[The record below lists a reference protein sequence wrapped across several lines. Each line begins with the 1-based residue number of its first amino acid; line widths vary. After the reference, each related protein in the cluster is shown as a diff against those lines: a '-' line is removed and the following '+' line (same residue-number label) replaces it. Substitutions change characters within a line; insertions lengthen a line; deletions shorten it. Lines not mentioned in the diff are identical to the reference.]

1 VSFALWIGRELTS
14 DGVAYLAGYGD
25 EPSSHWLEV
34 IERSVHEPGS
44 VIEVGVTPDAPMPGV
59 RSTIPQVETT
69 ARHLRVSYSYFRG
82 VPAPLTNGGL
92 NEHGV
97 AVRDV
102 WSTSRQELIDM
113 TSRDQR
119 GLNYSDLARIV
130 LERATCAREGAEL
143 IGSLVDTYG
152 YATYGGNSHLVADRD
167 EAWVVIEFAGGR
179 GLWCAE
185 RVGSRDVRVS
195 RPGYIGTIPTVPHDD
210 FMWSANFFDVART
223 EGWWNDGDVF
233 DVNVV
238 YGDGKGCWDGATWIE
253 NEMRNKADS
262 TDRIALADVMWALR
276 TPRLTGDTAGYGQIV
291 PLGESD
297 HNALRMLWHAQ
308 IGAVS
313 APFTPIFMGIRDVP
327 EEFRKH
333 RYLTTGEDARFIDR
347 RHADRGDFGSL
358 SEVAQ
363 GVESTRSATAVFKR
377 LLYLVFQ
384 RHDTYLPEVTETWEG
399 MERTLREAVPRVRE
413 IAQNL
418 LDADNH
424 DLATDVLTHFTAT
437 ELLRALD
444 GAEKLAAAYEV
455 RSRAV
460 GGIDVTRI
468 HTPEQLW

>member
-1 VSFALWIGRELTS
+1 MSFALWIGRELTS

-34 IERSVHEPGS
+34 IERGVHDQGS
-44 VIEVGVTPDAPMPGV
+44 MIEVGVTPDAPMPGV
-59 RSTIPQVETT
+59 RTSIPQVSTT

-102 WSTSRQELIDM
+102 WSSSRQELINA
-113 TSRDQR
+113 TPHDQR
-119 GLNYSDLARIV
+119 GLNYSDLARTV
-130 LERATCAREGAEL
+130 LERATSAREGVVL

-152 YATYGGNSHLVADRD
+152 YATYGGNSHLIADRD
-167 EAWVVIEFAGGR
+167 EAWVVIEFAGGK

-185 RVGSRDVRVS
+185 RVGPQDVRVS
-195 RPGYIGTIPTVPHDD
+195 RPGYIGVIPTKPHEN
-210 FMWSANFFDVART
+210 FLWSANFFEVARN

-233 DVNVV
+233 DVNYV
-238 YGDGKGCWDGATWIE
+238 YGDSKGRWDGASWIE
-253 NEMRNKADS
+253 NEMRSRAESPHKV
-262 TDRIALADVMWALR
+262 ALSDVMWALR

-291 PLGESD
+291 PLGFSD
-297 HNALRMLWHAQ
+297 HASLLLLWHAH
-308 IGAVS
+308 IGAIG
-313 APFTPIFMGIRDVP
+313 APFTPVFLGVRDVP
-327 EEFRKH
+327 DEFRQH
-333 RYLTTGEDARFIDR
+333 RYLTTGEDTRFIDR

-363 GVESTRSATAVFKR
+363 GVESTRSATAIFKR

-384 RHDTYLPEVTETWEG
+384 RHDVYLTEVTETWEG
-399 MERTLREAVPRVRE
+399 MERTLMEAVPRVRE
-413 IAQNL
+413 VAKTL
-418 LDADNH
+418 LDAGQH
-424 DLATDVLTHFTAT
+424 DLAGDVLTYFTAT

-460 GGIDVTRI
+460 GGVDVTRL
-468 HTPEQLW
+468 HAPDQLW